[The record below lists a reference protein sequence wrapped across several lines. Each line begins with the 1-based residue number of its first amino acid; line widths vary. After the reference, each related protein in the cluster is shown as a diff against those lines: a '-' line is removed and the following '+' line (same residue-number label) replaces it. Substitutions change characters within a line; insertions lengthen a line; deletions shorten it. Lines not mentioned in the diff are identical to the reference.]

1 MCFFFGSV
9 VLNSDCYGLMIKSVC
24 AGRDGLDSNRSFQ
37 LPAANNAWAI
47 VCAHVRG
54 PSEGQSFAGSLHT
67 NTRVRTHGSNHE
79 NCDCCIVVL
88 LSEPT
93 QSRMALGARQAL
105 IVPRVRALS
114 VA

>member
-1 MCFFFGSV
+1 VHKFTLNTPWLHRVVACVHVFFFGSV

-24 AGRDGLDSNRSFQ
+24 AERDGLDSNRSFQ

-67 NTRVRTHGSNHE
+67 NTRVRTRTVAIMRIV
-79 NCDCCIVVL
+79 IVVL
-88 LSEPT
+88 
-93 QSRMALGARQAL
+93 
-105 IVPRVRALS
+105 
-114 VA
+114 